1 MIVEEKNQMSDFILF
16 VKTIQSILNNLD
28 SLYLA
33 GYPQDQNLFTTDKFD
48 CILRNFEEMIKFDKN
63 LANKLVEWV

>member
-1 MIVEEKNQMSDFILF
+1 VEEKNQMSDFILF

-33 GYPQDQNLFTTDKFD
+33 GYPQDQNLFMTDKFD
-48 CILRNFEEMIKFDKN
+48 CISRNFEEMIEFEKK
-63 LANKLVEWV
+63 LANKLDEWV